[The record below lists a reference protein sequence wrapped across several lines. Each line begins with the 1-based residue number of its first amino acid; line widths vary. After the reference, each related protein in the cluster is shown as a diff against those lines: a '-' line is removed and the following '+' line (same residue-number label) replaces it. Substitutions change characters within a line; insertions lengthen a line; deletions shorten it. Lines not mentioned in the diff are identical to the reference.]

1 MIVLKRCPEK
11 TGDRIREVSGSE
23 RCPDYRGG
31 CIREVAALER

>member
-1 MIVLKRCPEK
+1 MTVFKRCPDK

-31 CIREVAALER
+31 RIREVAALER